1 MPILID
7 DDGGSE
13 EVDESEDEYLDAP
26 EHMEGF
32 PLLLWGFLCY

>member
-26 EHMEGF
+26 EHMEDDDIF
-32 PLLLWGFLCY
+32 VSQPSR